1 MRTWGYGFL
10 LCLVTLVGF
19 PAQAVDL
26 KLELNDGGFCCA
38 KGNVAPMSQ
47 KDCKQLSGEHH
58 GERAQAEQRCSAAE

>member
-1 MRTWGYGFL
+1 M
-10 LCLVTLVGF
+10 
-19 PAQAVDL
+19 